1 MKRGDGRKAGLRF
14 RVTDRLSSLPPPGRR
29 EGPFLWD
36 GIINGPVRSR
46 RLGVSLG
53 LNLIPLHSKLCTFD
67 CPYCECGFNTPKAP
81 HSRWPSPDLVADA
94 LRKTLA
100 HLGEAPD
107 WITFAGNGEPT
118 MHPRFP
124 VVVQRVL
131 EVRDRNAPGVKVA
144 VMSNGLSAGKPAVRE
159 SLNHVDARLMKLDPG
174 PTRLVNGVAY
184 DRNRLIEDLRALVD
198 VTVQALVVE
207 GPDFSGASEPAV
219 AEWLIALARLQ
230 PKAVQVYSIARP
242 PADARV
248 KPVARAQLE
257 AIAARA
263 RQVIAG
269 KVEVF

>member
-1 MKRGDGRKAGLRF
+1 M
-14 RVTDRLSSLPPPGRR
+14 DRSASLPPPGRL
-29 EGPFLWD
+29 GGTFLWE

-81 HSRWPSPDLVADA
+81 KSRWPSPDLVADA
-94 LRKTLA
+94 LRKTLER
-100 HLGEAPD
+100 LSEPPD
-107 WITFAGNGEPT
+107 WVTFAGNGEPT
-118 MHPRFP
+118 MHPRFAQ
-124 VVVQRVL
+124 VVERVL
-131 EVRDRNAPGVKVA
+131 EVRARLAPGVKVVA
-144 VMSNGLSAGKPAVRE
+144 MSNGLSSGKPAVRE
-159 SLNHVDARLMKLDPG
+159 SLNRLDERLMKLDPG
-174 PTRLVNGVAY
+174 PAQLVNGVAY
-184 DRNRLIEDLRALVD
+184 DRGRLVEDLRGLVD

-207 GPDFSGASEPAV
+207 GPDYSGASEPAV
-219 AEWLIALARLQ
+219 AEWLTALARLQ

-248 KPVARAQLE
+248 RPVARARLE

-263 RQVIAG
+263 RQVVPG

>member
-14 RVTDRLSSLPPPGRR
+14 RAMDRLGSLPPPGRLG
-29 EGPFLWD
+29 GPFLWD

-81 HSRWPSPDLVADA
+81 QSRWPSPDLVADA
-94 LRKTLA
+94 LRKTLER
-100 HLGEAPD
+100 LGEPPD
-107 WITFAGNGEPT
+107 WVTFAGNGEPT
-118 MHPRFP
+118 MHPRFS

-131 EVRDRNAPGVKVA
+131 EVRDRMAPGVKVA

-159 SLNHVDARLMKLDPG
+159 SLNRLDARLMKLDPG
-174 PTRLVNGVAY
+174 PVRLVNGVPY
-184 DRNRLIEDLRALVD
+184 DRSRLVEDLRALVD

-207 GPDFSGASEPAV
+207 GPGYSGASEPAV
-219 AEWLIALARLQ
+219 TEWLAALTRLQ
-230 PKAVQVYSIARP
+230 PRAVQVYSLARP

-263 RQVIAG
+263 RQVVAG

>member
-1 MKRGDGRKAGLRF
+1 M
-14 RVTDRLSSLPPPGRR
+14 DRLRSLPPPGKR
-29 EGPFLWD
+29 EGTFLWD

-81 HSRWPSPDLVADA
+81 HARWPSPDLVADA
-94 LRKTLA
+94 LRKTL
-100 HLGEAPD
+100 ERMDEPPD
-107 WITFAGNGEPT
+107 WVTFAGNGEPT

-124 VVVQRVL
+124 VVVERVL
-131 EVRDRNAPGVKVA
+131 EVRAREAPGVKVVA
-144 VMSNGLSAGKPAVRE
+144 MSNGLSSGRPAIRDA
-159 SLNHVDARLMKLDPG
+159 LNRLDERLMKLDPG
-174 PTRLVNGVAY
+174 PVQLVNGVAY
-184 DRNRLIEDLRALVD
+184 DRDRLVAALLGLVD

-207 GPDFSGASEPAV
+207 GPGYDGASESSLR
-219 AEWLIALARLQ
+219 EWLAALARLQ

-248 KPVARAQLE
+248 RPVARARLE
-257 AIAARA
+257 EIAARA
-263 RQVIAG
+263 RAVVSG

>member
-1 MKRGDGRKAGLRF
+1 M
-14 RVTDRLSSLPPPGRR
+14 DRLGSLPRPGKL
-29 EGPFLWD
+29 EGTFLWD

-53 LNLIPLHSKLCTFD
+53 LNLTPLRSKLCTFD

-81 HSRWPSPDLVADA
+81 QSRWPSPDLVADA
-94 LRKTLA
+94 LRKTLERMS
-100 HLGEAPD
+100 EAPD

-131 EVRDRNAPGVKVA
+131 EVRDRIAPGVKVA

-159 SLNHVDARLMKLDPG
+159 SLNRVDARLMKLDPG
-174 PTRLVNGVAY
+174 PVHLVNGVAY
-184 DRNRLIEDLRALVD
+184 DRTRLVEDLRALVD

-207 GPDFSGASEPAV
+207 GPDYSGASEPSV
-219 AEWLIALARLQ
+219 VEWLAALARLQ
-230 PKAVQVYSIARP
+230 PAAVQVYSMARP
-242 PADARV
+242 PADART
-248 KPVARAQLE
+248 KPVARARLE

-263 RQVIAG
+263 RQVVTG

>member
-1 MKRGDGRKAGLRF
+1 M
-14 RVTDRLSSLPPPGRR
+14 DRLGSLPSPGKL
-29 EGPFLWD
+29 EGTFLWD

-94 LRKTLA
+94 LRKTLERMGA
-100 HLGEAPD
+100 PPD
-107 WITFAGNGEPT
+107 WVTFAGNGEPT

-124 VVVQRVL
+124 AVVERVL
-131 EVRDRNAPGVKVA
+131 EVRDRLAPGVKVV
-144 VMSNGLSAGKPAVRE
+144 VMSNGLSSGRPAVRDT
-159 SLNHVDARLMKLDPG
+159 LNRVDERLMKLDPG
-174 PTRLVNGVAY
+174 PPQLVNGVAY
-184 DRNRLIEDLRALVD
+184 DRAALVDDLRGLVD

-207 GPDFSGASEPAV
+207 GPGFSGASDSAV
-219 AEWLIALARLQ
+219 AEWLEHLRRLQ

-242 PADARV
+242 PADARL
-248 KPVARAQLE
+248 KPVARAQLD

-263 RQVIAG
+263 RQVLSG
-269 KVEVF
+269 RVEVF